1 MNKKQQTFGGLLEKN
16 IGIENIEG
24 IDKRLEYYKE
34 AHNQGILTTNEI
46 RKIEGLPPIEDDDAY
61 PFG

>member
-1 MNKKQQTFGGLLEKN
+1 MNKKQSFGGLLEKN

-34 AHNQGILTTNEI
+34 SLQMGILTISEI
-46 RKIEGLPPIEDDDAY
+46 RQIEGLPQLEDSDY
-61 PFG
+61 PF